1 MYEIEYERGIA
12 NRGNQARLK
21 KVMDRAIRGEK
32 LTIGFLGGSITQGSL
47 SSKPTLCYAY
57 RVFDWWKQTFPQA
70 EFTYVNAGIG
80 GTTSHFGAA
89 RVQSD
94 LLAYEPDFVIVE
106 YSVNDESNEHF
117 EETYEGLVRTIYQ
130 SETKPAVVL
139 VHNVFYH
146 NGANAQLIHSRIG
159 RHYELPSVSMQSTI
173 YPKVVA
179 GEIPNREITPD
190 DLHPNDQGHELVAS
204 VITYFL
210 NTVRQ
215 AVEQTGVDETEPE
228 TMPQPLTAN
237 SYEHTLRINR
247 NNYKPDMDG
256 FAEDKCE
263 QTDITDC
270 FKNGWS
276 ANRKNARI
284 SFLFEGS
291 GVAIQYRKSV
301 KKPAC
306 IAKVIVDGDPST
318 EMILDANFD
327 EDWGDKLELDTITEH
342 MQTGTHTAE
351 LTIIEDYGGNAV
363 PFYLTALIVPEGKLT
378 EQSQ

>member
-130 SETKPAVVL
+130 SAKKPAMVL

-146 NGANAQLIHSRIG
+146 NGGNAQLIHSRIG
-159 RHYELPSVSMQSTI
+159 RHYELPCVSMQSTI

-179 GEIPNREITPD
+179 GEIENRQITPD

-228 TMPQPLTAN
+228 AMPQPLTAN
-237 SYEHTLRINR
+237 S
-247 NNYKPDMDG
+247 
-256 FAEDKCE
+256 
-263 QTDITDC
+263 
-270 FKNGWS
+270 
-276 ANRKNARI
+276 
-284 SFLFEGS
+284 
-291 GVAIQYRKSV
+291 
-301 KKPAC
+301 
-306 IAKVIVDGDPST
+306 
-318 EMILDANFD
+318 
-327 EDWGDKLELDTITEH
+327 
-342 MQTGTHTAE
+342 
-351 LTIIEDYGGNAV
+351 
-363 PFYLTALIVPEGKLT
+363 
-378 EQSQ
+378 